1 MARDEE
7 YWIQDA
13 IKKPNSLRGYV
24 ARKYGKS
31 DRRRVLLKRYGS
43 FRGEG
48 EDVKNCRG
56 NVMLQTI
63 TCKR

>member
-48 EDVKNCRG
+48 GR
-56 NVMLQTI
+56 
-63 TCKR
+63 R